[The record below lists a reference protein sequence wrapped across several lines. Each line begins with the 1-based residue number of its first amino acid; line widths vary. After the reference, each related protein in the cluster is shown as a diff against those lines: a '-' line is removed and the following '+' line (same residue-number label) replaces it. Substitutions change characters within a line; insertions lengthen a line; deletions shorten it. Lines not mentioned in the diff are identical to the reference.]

1 MRQLSVIIPVYNN
14 IKYLSQCI
22 DSVINQTY
30 QDIEI
35 ILVDDGSTDGFEK
48 LCDEYQK
55 ANDRIQVLHKHNEG
69 CMKARWHG
77 LRKSKGKYI
86 GFVDSDDW
94 IDPCM
99 YEVLMSV
106 AQERDCDIVSMGYTV
121 VSDNQ
126 EEMEADDT
134 TLFGYYERGKNLDLF
149 LANMMYDAEKM
160 ERGAQPSLCTKIIK
174 RDLLIKAFARADQ
187 SITMGEDAAT
197 FYPCCLEINN
207 IYIMREYKYF
217 YRVHNASMCR
227 SMNTDIFSEFY
238 SFYQY
243 MKNRFSEYEDQYGL
257 LEQLKKYVWAFL
269 EQGLSKVFNITPK
282 RVYIFPYAA
291 IEPDS
296 DVILYGA
303 GAVGQSY
310 YNQIVD
316 NHYCNIVSWVDKKND
331 DGKKI
336 MYPDQIARSSDM
348 KILIAVKKKEVADEI
363 MDELTSQ
370 GISEGRLVWVPPQEI
385 PII

>member
-14 IKYLSQCI
+14 MKYLAQCI

-35 ILVDDGSTDGFEK
+35 ILVDDGSTDGSGR

-55 ANDRIQVLHKHNEG
+55 ADDRIQVIHKANEG

-99 YEVLMSV
+99 YKVLMSV
-106 AQERDCDIVSMGYTV
+106 AQEKDCDIVSMGYTV
-121 VSDNQ
+121 VFDNQ
-126 EEMEADDT
+126 KEMKADDT

-149 LANMMYDAEKM
+149 LASMMYDARTM

-174 RDLLIKAFARADQ
+174 RELLVRAFDGADQ
-187 SITMGEDAAT
+187 NISMGEDAAI
-197 FYPCCLEINN
+197 FYPCCLEMNN

-227 SMNTDIFSEFY
+227 SMNIDIFSEFY

-243 MKNRFSEYEDQYGL
+243 MQTRFSEYEDRYGL
-257 LEQLKKYVWAFL
+257 LEQLRKYVWTFL
-269 EQGLSKVFNITPK
+269 EQGLSQVFHITPK
-282 RVYIFPYAA
+282 KVYIFPYAMVEQGSN
-291 IEPDS
+291 I
-296 DVILYGA
+296 ILYGA

-310 YNQIVD
+310 YDQITD
-316 NHYCNIVSWVDKKND
+316 NHYCNIVIWADKKNY
-331 DGKKI
+331 DGKRI
-336 MYPDQIARSSDM
+336 LHPDQIADM
-348 KILIAVKKKEVADEI
+348 GNTKILIAVKKKKQQ
-363 MDELTSQ
+363 M
-370 GISEGRLVWVPPQEI
+370 RL
-385 PII
+385 